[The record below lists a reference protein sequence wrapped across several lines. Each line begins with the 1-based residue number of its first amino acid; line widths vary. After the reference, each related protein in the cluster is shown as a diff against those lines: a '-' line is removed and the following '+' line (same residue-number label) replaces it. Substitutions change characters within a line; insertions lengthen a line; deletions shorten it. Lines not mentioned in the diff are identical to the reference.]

1 MNDVMTAAAARTMV
15 VTGVGARGQVGEAVA
30 RAAAAAG
37 YRTAMIG
44 LLQADL
50 DARRDEMRR
59 DGLVVDAFACDLTDP
74 AATREVAATIGRAFD
89 SRLDAL
95 IHTAGGFGA
104 TGDIAAAE
112 LRGWHTQFAI
122 NATTA
127 FVTTGAFLPMLR
139 AARGAIVYFA
149 SAAALPGGR
158 VEGLAAYAAAK
169 SAVVA
174 LTRTVAADEKATG
187 VRANALAPTA
197 IRTATNTATMDPKT
211 RYVEM
216 SEVIDAAFF
225 LCSPAAGA
233 VSGQVIA
240 LA

>member
-1 MNDVMTAAAARTMV
+1 MV
-15 VTGVGARGQVGEAVA
+15 VTGVGPRGQVGEAVA

-44 LLQADL
+44 LLKADL
-50 DARRDEMRR
+50 DARRDELKR
-59 DGLVVDAFACDLTDP
+59 DGLEVDAFACDLTDA
-74 AATREVAATIGRAFD
+74 AATREVAAAIARTFD
-89 SRLDAL
+89 AGLHAL

-112 LRGWHTQFAI
+112 MKGWHTQLAI

-149 SAAALPGGR
+149 SASVLPGGR

-174 LTRTVAADEKATG
+174 LTRTVAADERASG

-197 IRTATNTATMDPKT
+197 IRTATNAATMDAKT

-216 SEVIDAAFF
+216 SQVIDTAFF
-225 LCSPAAGA
+225 LCSPAASA